1 MNMIKKYWDQYHEL
15 IVYFIFGVLTTLVC
29 WVVYALLK
37 LILNVADPVQM
48 QIAVVLRWL
57 AGVIFAYV
65 TNRIYVFH
73 SHNPHVFREFISFA
87 ASRALTLLVEMF
99 TMWLLSSKLHINDW
113 IATFIGTF
121 IVMILNYVFSK
132 LFVFAK
138 RNKSVRS

>member
-57 AGVIFAYV
+57 AGVIFA
-65 TNRIYVFH
+65 
-73 SHNPHVFREFISFA
+73 
-87 ASRALTLLVEMF
+87 
-99 TMWLLSSKLHINDW
+99 
-113 IATFIGTF
+113 
-121 IVMILNYVFSK
+121 
-132 LFVFAK
+132 
-138 RNKSVRS
+138 